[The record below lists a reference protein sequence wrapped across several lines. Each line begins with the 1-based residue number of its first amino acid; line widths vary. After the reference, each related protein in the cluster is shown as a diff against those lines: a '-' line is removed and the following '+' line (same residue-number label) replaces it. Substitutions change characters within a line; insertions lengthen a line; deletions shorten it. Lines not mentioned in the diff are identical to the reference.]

1 MIIESFYSVLSN
13 AGKVQSV
20 ELSNLKKNI
29 IKRFNHNS
37 YSDMQ
42 DLIVKLILFYIHN
55 ILGVE
60 DTGHFTTEQ
69 HLTNYCSYCFV
80 RYLGRSFLLFSI
92 VLHKLCPLHEE
103 RIQISYSTQLSY
115 YTSLWWYRR
124 GSNAHSNA
132 VYCFLC

>member
-1 MIIESFYSVLSN
+1 VIIESFYSVLSN

-42 DLIVKLILFYIHN
+42 DLIVELIHFYIHN

-80 RYLGRSFLLFSI
+80 RCLGRYFLFSF
-92 VLHKLCPLHEE
+92 VLYCFTSTVSSTRRKDTNLACFWK
-103 RIQISYSTQLSY
+103 QTYSYSTQISY
-115 YTSLWWYRR
+115 YTSPLMI
-124 GSNAHSNA
+124 
-132 VYCFLC
+132 